1 MRLFFSFLFV
11 FQLTLMILCAIK
23 IVIYL
28 LFVISVGI
36 FKRFSNRDNL
46 SVYGV
51 IENTPSIQLE
61 HRVQYT
67 IPNYHVDTDD
77 DSDDYETDYDSEDDI
92 DISTSEIPHD
102 ETDKVHGNYYIGIAV
117 LLREGIYLLNSSI
130 SRRSFFAF
138 DYSRVLEYTYRISII
153 LNAPNTQI
161 QIIRLNIHVDGTYE
175 AHIKTH
181 WIRLVQRRWK
191 YVYAERARI
200 VRARG
205 NVQHQEYF
213 RTHGKYMTG
222 YRNLPTLR
230 GMLSDIPRIQKVPT

>member
-1 MRLFFSFLFV
+1 MLYF
-11 FQLTLMILCAIK
+11 IK
-23 IVIYL
+23 LSIYL
-28 LFVISVGI
+28 LYTICVYMFNRLSNIGFVREIAS
-36 FKRFSNRDNL
+36 SL
-46 SVYGV
+46 PSSQV
-51 IENTPSIQLE
+51 IENHERIISI
-61 HRVQYT
+61 RVPREIANRQREGSD
-67 IPNYHVDTDD
+67 DTHSDD

-181 WIRLVQRRWK
+181 WIRIVQRRWK
-191 YVYAERARI
+191 RVYAERARI
-200 VRARG
+200 IRARG
-205 NVQHQEYF
+205 NVRHQEYF
-213 RTHGKYMTG
+213 RTHGKYMPG
-222 YRNLPTLR
+222 YRTLPTIW
-230 GMLSDIPRIQKVPT
+230 GMLSDIPCIQKVPT